1 MRSSHM
7 HASVRIYQCDH
18 VQLAGL
24 TPSVDVLIT
33 DPPFSPRVH
42 AGQRVKRADASHGH
56 AVTAHGLGY
65 DAWTAADVDLFVTT
79 WSPRVTRWMVILCSH
94 DMVPLYERALVTAGR
109 YVFAPVPCITRGMS
123 VRLAGDGPS
132 SWTVYAL
139 AARPV
144 GMRPLSGTLP
154 GAYVGPR
161 ERLAMPGAKPLWLMH
176 ALVTDYTR
184 ACDVVCDPCAGS
196 GSALVAARAIHRT
209 CIGGE
214 PDPARYA
221 LMRERLDRAAAK
233 AVDSSQLEAIRVS
246 NAAPAPGTGRTR
258 TRART
263 GPASGRTRAR
273 GSNGPAGG

>member
-1 MRSSHM
+1 M

-24 TPSVDVLIT
+24 TPAVDVLIT

-42 AGQRVKRADASHGH
+42 AGQRVKRADRTHGRG
-56 AVTAHGLGY
+56 VTAHGLGY
-65 DAWTAADVDLFVTT
+65 DAWLAADVNTFVDT
-79 WSPRVTRWMVILCSH
+79 WSPRVRRWMVILCSH
-94 DMVPLYERALVTAGR
+94 DMLPMYEAALAAAGR
-109 YVFAPVPCITRGMS
+109 YVFAPVPCIIRGMS

-139 AARPV
+139 AARPI

-176 ALVTDYTR
+176 ALITDYTR

-196 GSALVAARAIHRT
+196 GSTLLAARAVPRA
-209 CIGGE
+209 CVGAE

-221 LMRERLDRAAAK
+221 LMRGRLDRASQAANTVECSK
-233 AVDSSQLEAIRVS
+233 LEATHVPR
-246 NAAPAPGTGRTR
+246 ATGR

-263 GPASGRTRAR
+263 GPASGRTRA
-273 GSNGPAGG
+273 GGGEDRDHR

>member
-1 MRSSHM
+1 M

-24 TPSVDVLIT
+24 TPAVDVLIA

-42 AGQRVKRADASHGH
+42 RGQRAKRADASHGH
-56 AVTAHGLGY
+56 GTTAHGLGY
-65 DAWTAADVDLFVTT
+65 DAWTAADVHAFVNT

-94 DMVPLYERALVTAGR
+94 DMLPLYETALTAAGR
-109 YVFAPVPCITRGMS
+109 YVFAPVSCIIRGMS

-176 ALVTDYTR
+176 ALVADYTR
-184 ACDVVCDPCAGS
+184 ASDVVCDPCAGS
-196 GSALVAARAIHRT
+196 GSTLLAARAFDRA

-233 AVDSSQLEAIRVS
+233 AVESSSVEAIHVS

-258 TRART
+258 ARDRT

-273 GSNGPAGG
+273 GGTGPASG